1 VTSYFDAS
9 WIYSTLQINWKLSD
23 FNVKFVS
30 SSEHGTEI
38 ESKDFEMMVG
48 RIKTKWRIRLCPYV
62 LAVEDDHNYIGIY
75 IIKREESSTNFE
87 FCTRFSIMNGTEEAH
102 QMQFPK
108 FEKSEEVKLTSGLGF
123 RPFLSHSDFFKRH
136 DEFVKNSSLNIRV
149 QVILRA
155 PRSQGEI
162 FFHQSV

>member
-1 VTSYFDAS
+1 MTRYFDDS

-23 FNVKFVS
+23 FNIKFVS
-30 SSEHGTEI
+30 SSKHGTKI
-38 ESKDFEMMVG
+38 ESKDFEIMVG
-48 RIKTKWRIRLCPYV
+48 RIKTKWRIQLCP
-62 LAVEDDHNYIGIY
+62 AGDGDHHKCIGIY
-75 IIKREESSTNFE
+75 IMKREESSTNFE
-87 FCTRFSIMNGTEEAH
+87 FCTRFSIMKGTEEAH
-102 QMQFPK
+102 HEQFK
-108 FEKSEEVKLTSGLGF
+108 DFKKSEEVKLTSGFGF